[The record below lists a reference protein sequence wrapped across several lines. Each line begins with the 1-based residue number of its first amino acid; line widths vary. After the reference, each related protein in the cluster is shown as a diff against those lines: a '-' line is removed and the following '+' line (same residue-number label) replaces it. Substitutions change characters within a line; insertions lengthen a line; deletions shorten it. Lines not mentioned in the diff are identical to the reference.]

1 MARPPW
7 RSHPDL
13 EAALDAAGL
22 VGTWFYDIPAGRI
35 ALSAPVARLIGFAP
49 ADAERGLAL
58 PAFVAGLH
66 GADQART
73 EGAVRAAGERG
84 GPVDLGFR
92 TRDGASRILLHGR
105 IGRDPAGR
113 PDQGCGI
120 ALALAIAEDGSGA
133 QDLANRMAERAMD
146 LRDLATRLGRPG
158 LSALVERLMVEIGFE
173 LVRHLQAAETERR
186 H

>member
-1 MARPPW
+1 MARRPR

-13 EAALDAAGL
+13 QTALDAAGL
-22 VGTWFYDIPAGRI
+22 VGTWLYDIPAGRI

-49 ADAERGLAL
+49 ADAEHGLAL

-105 IGRDPAGR
+105 IDHDLAGR

-120 ALALAIAEDGSGA
+120 ALAVAEDGCGA

-146 LRDLATRLGRPG
+146 LRDLATRLGQPG

-173 LVRHLQAAETERR
+173 LVRHLQAGETERR

>member
-1 MARPPW
+1 MAQPLR
-7 RSHPDL
+7 RSSPDL
-13 EAALDAAGL
+13 QAALDAAGL
-22 VGTWFYDIPAGRI
+22 VGTWLYDIPAGRI

-58 PAFVAGLH
+58 PAFLAGLH

-84 GPVDLGFR
+84 GPFDLGFR
-92 TRDGASRILLHGR
+92 TRDGARRILLYGR
-105 IGRDPAGR
+105 IDSDPEGR

-120 ALALAIAEDGSGA
+120 ALAIAEDGCGA
-133 QDLANRMAERAMD
+133 QELANRMAERAMD